1 MMKKILKK
9 QKFLMLSIIALI
21 IMTFI
26 DVSLTYTALENTYHQ
41 VISMLLI
48 VPPIF
53 ILIGLFDVWVPKET
67 IIEHMGENSKT
78 KGMILSFLLGALSA
92 GPTLIAFPIAHM
104 MLRKGAKYSNVM
116 FFLMVWSSLKLPII
130 LFQITE
136 LGFRFA
142 MIIDI
147 TLLILFYISA
157 SIIRL
162 FVSKEEID
170 LFIKKAQQMQ

>member
-1 MMKKILKK
+1 
-9 QKFLMLSIIALI
+9 
-21 IMTFI
+21 
-26 DVSLTYTALENTYHQ
+26 
-41 VISMLLI
+41 
-48 VPPIF
+48 
-53 ILIGLFDVWVPKET
+53 
-67 IIEHMGENSKT
+67 
-78 KGMILSFLLGALSA
+78 MILSFLLGALSA

-147 TLLILFYISA
+147 TLLVLFYISA